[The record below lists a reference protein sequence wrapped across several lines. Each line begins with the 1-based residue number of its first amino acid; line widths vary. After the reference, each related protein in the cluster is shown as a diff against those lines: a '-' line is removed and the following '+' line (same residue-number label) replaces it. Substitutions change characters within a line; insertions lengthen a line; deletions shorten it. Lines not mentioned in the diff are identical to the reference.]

1 MPQARPAA
9 ESTTP
14 SSLAGLARD
23 HSVPL
28 DAWLRRVRRSR
39 TPAAPQARARTAQ
52 RRPACLAAHQPVGVQ
67 DVEGVQEAVRDA
79 AQHPS
84 PLAAVGS
91 MRGLDRARRSGAAT
105 VLVLAHLDGIAGVP
119 GAPGGPF
126 AAARAAAVGTSGRS
140 SQSTPSCVKHTRRSP
155 CTRPS
160 STAARVLPWATR

>member
-119 GAPGGPF
+119 GAPGGPPQACLP
-126 AAARAAAVGTSGRS
+126 AASLRVHRNGCLPAPLEWMDAPWMLHYACTHASLS
-140 SQSTPSCVKHTRRSP
+140 SPPGC
-155 CTRPS
+155 
-160 STAARVLPWATR
+160 